1 MYEPRPIDVGPHST
15 AATTLRV
22 APGGIA
28 GLLVL
33 LLAGCAGIPQPL
45 PEDRRTATAP
55 AETPPSTN
63 APAAV
68 DPVAPGF
75 PGLSC
80 DTLIDP
86 DAAGELLG
94 ARVEAPKA
102 HLPDP
107 VIAQDNGIEC
117 TWASASVVDGFAVR
131 RDAPAV
137 VLRAT
142 PHGADYWQGYVSGSG
157 HNQWDDTLGDASGVV
172 CEPGEPVACTLA
184 VLSGDVL
191 VEISAFGVEA
201 GPEQATA
208 ALRELGASVLPLL
221 MGSAAL
227 VDAVRPQL
235 RHRTERCRALLGQ
248 TDDATGLEGAILAP
262 DRVPVRSMT
271 NTAIDL
277 TGSTVC
283 ELDFGDDEPIQV
295 LVVPGGGWMQPA
307 DDTVTEGVGST
318 ETEGARRVE
327 FAPGSWMETLA
338 LGGDLVQVRWQGGRG
353 SEHARTVVDGL
364 LARLG

>member
-1 MYEPRPIDVGPHST
+1 MSEPRPGDAALPPT
-15 AATTLRV
+15 ARPTFRV
-22 APGGIA
+22 TAGGIA

-33 LLAGCAGIPQPL
+33 LLAGCAGIPGP
-45 PEDRRTATAP
+45 PPGDRLTATAP
-55 AETPPSTN
+55 AETPPS
-63 APAAV
+63 ASGPSEV
-68 DPVAPGF
+68 DPPALGF

-80 DTLIDP
+80 DTLLDP

-94 ARVEAPKA
+94 ARVSVPDA

-107 VIAQDNGIEC
+107 VIVQDNGIEC

-157 HNQWDDTLGDASGVV
+157 HNQWDATLGDASGVV
-172 CEPGEPVACTLA
+172 CEPGAPSACTLS

-191 VEISAFGVEA
+191 VEISAFGIEA

-208 ALRELGASVLPLL
+208 ALRELGAALLPLL
-221 MGSAAL
+221 MGSVAA
-227 VDAVRPQL
+227 VEAARPQV
-235 RHRTERCRALLGQ
+235 RHRTERCQALLGQ
-248 TDDATGLEGAILAP
+248 AGDPTGLDGAALAP
-262 DRVPVRSMT
+262 DSVPGRSMT

-283 ELDFGDDEPIQV
+283 ELDFGGDDRIQV
-295 LVVPGGGWMQPA
+295 LVVPGGGWMRPA
-307 DDTVTEGVGST
+307 DAAVAGGTVATESD
-318 ETEGARRVE
+318 GALRVR
-327 FAPGSWMETLA
+327 FDDGASMETFA
-338 LGGDLVQVRWQGGRG
+338 VGGDLVQVRWDGATDSR
-353 SEHARTVVDGL
+353 HARAVVDGL